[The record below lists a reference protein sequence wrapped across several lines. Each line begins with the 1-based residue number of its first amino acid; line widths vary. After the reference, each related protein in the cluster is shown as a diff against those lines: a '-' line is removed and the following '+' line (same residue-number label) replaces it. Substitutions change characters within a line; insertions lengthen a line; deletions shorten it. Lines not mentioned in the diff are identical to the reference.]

1 MNGEQLGQLGS
12 PAAAILA
19 RRASRAALPER
30 LQEQAP
36 YDSSDDEW
44 DPEEDEGEEQEA
56 GDAYEDGTKREVR
69 GVSGGAKGVLKG

>member
-1 MNGEQLGQLGS
+1 MNGEQLGS

-44 DPEEDEGEEQEA
+44 DPEEDEGGEQEPHA
-56 GDAYEDGTKREVR
+56 RRPRPPLK
-69 GVSGGAKGVLKG
+69 GGAKYNIRQGSVS

>member
-1 MNGEQLGQLGS
+1 MSGEQLGS

-36 YDSSDDEW
+36 YDTARMTNVIRK
-44 DPEEDEGEEQEA
+44 GENIC
-56 GDAYEDGTKREVR
+56 DI
-69 GVSGGAKGVLKG
+69 LLPL